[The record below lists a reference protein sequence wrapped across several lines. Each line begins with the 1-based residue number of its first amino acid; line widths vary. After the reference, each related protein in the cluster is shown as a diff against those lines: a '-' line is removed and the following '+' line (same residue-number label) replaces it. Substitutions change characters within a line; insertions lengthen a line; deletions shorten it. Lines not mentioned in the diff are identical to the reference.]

1 MDYCKNG
8 HLVKDK
14 NVGCAKCAAKERALI
29 AAAGEQC
36 PDCQPYDCVC
46 RDCRCGKGPGH
57 YEACV

>member
-36 PDCQPYDCVC
+36 RISTV
-46 RDCRCGKGPGH
+46 
-57 YEACV
+57 